1 MEIFYQMEETLNYI
15 KSKIGNFVPETAC
28 ILGSG
33 LGELANEF
41 ENAIKISFSDIPS
54 FKKPTIEGHAG
65 YLVFVKINNKNV
77 VFMQGRYHYYEGHTV
92 QDVVFPI
99 KVLKLLG
106 LKNLIITNAAG
117 GLNQN
122 YKPGT
127 LMIINDHINFTATNP
142 LIGPNDEKM
151 GPRFPDMSEV
161 YNLELVKKANDIAKD
176 LNIHVENGVY
186 IGVTGPSYETP
197 SEIRMFR
204 NFGASAIGM
213 STVSEAIY
221 ANYCGLKVLGISCI
235 TNCAAGLSNTKLSHD
250 EVVETANRV
259 KSQFKT
265 LVKNIIQKI

>member
-1 MEIFYQMEETLNYI
+1 MEATLNYI
-15 KSKIGNFVPETAC
+15 KSKLDNFIPETAC

-33 LGELANEF
+33 LGELADEF
-41 ENAIKISFSDIPS
+41 SDSIKIGFSEIPG
-54 FKKPTIEGHAG
+54 FKRTTIDGHAG
-65 YLVFVKINNKNV
+65 NLVFTKLNNKNI
-77 VFMQGRYHYYEGHTV
+77 VFMQGRYHYYEGHTIK
-92 QDVVFPI
+92 DVVFPI

-122 YKPGT
+122 YTPGT
-127 LMIINDHINFTATNP
+127 LMIINDHINFTGTNP
-142 LIGPNDEKM
+142 LIGPNEENM
-151 GPRFPDMSEV
+151 GVRFPDMSEV
-161 YNLELVKKANDIAKD
+161 YNKKLIEKVNEIARD

-213 STVSEAIY
+213 STVNEAIY

-235 TNCAAGLSNTKLSHD
+235 TNCAAGLSKTKLSHV

-259 KSQFKT
+259 KTEFKT